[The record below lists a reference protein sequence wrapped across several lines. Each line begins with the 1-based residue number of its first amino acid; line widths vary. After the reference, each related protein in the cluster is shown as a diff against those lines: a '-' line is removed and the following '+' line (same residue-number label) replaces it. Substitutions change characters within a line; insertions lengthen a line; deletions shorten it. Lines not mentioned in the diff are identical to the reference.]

1 MSDVLNVLTAIENYL
16 IDLPMKIILKA
27 DQIFIVNGL
36 SDVSE
41 NLGIIT
47 AGEYRSGNRL
57 EPGKLFSGMRMA
69 YPPMTY
75 SASEW
80 NLVGVNADVLQFG
93 VRASDGKLLAGGGA
107 VILDASGI
115 TATAGLIAGW
125 TINTDHL
132 LSDGTPGIKILS
144 TGTIET
150 SDFVSGI
157 LGKGWRISEAGDAE
171 FNNAVVRGEL
181 RTTVL
186 SYQEVQAVS
195 GTMGVFQSAGVLRA
209 TYEIPA
215 AGDATITVKDPEYG
229 HAALFAVDDILWI
242 KDGTNSTWLKV
253 KVVLD
258 NTTYYTYGCSIE
270 SGDREIEYTAG
281 QAIVN
286 FGVGG
291 EGFLLM
297 EAIGTGAPYFSVRT
311 HAGAPYTAT
320 TEHVRMGNLNG
331 NWGYSSDIYGAAI
344 GQYAS
349 GKGNITIDPTDGIK
363 INVYNTNV
371 MQFTSTG
378 SYITNVLNMS
388 GASAAIAIGT
398 TPPTSATVGYGI
410 WLDRTGMHVR
420 ESTSGQLLMKVDID
434 NFYVGFADDTIK
446 IDTLGLV
453 LIGDPASK
461 SYAVALSWR
470 VTSTSG
476 RYGTIGGLMQWGGVP
491 AKTQYGLDISSY
503 GTENGSGGW
512 YPPFVNIYA
521 ANQGSSKTFQ
531 LEVSEYGYGGVL
543 DGWMIPSNRI
553 PAGGHTFTYVSA
565 TSFTVTDYLATQ
577 INAWVNIL
585 TRGTKIRF
593 TQNSVIKYCY
603 VVSASAAS
611 NILTVNVIGDTVLD
625 TATYP
630 VDMVTFYYSHAA
642 EANGMVYGSS
652 TFIPLTTPLTST
664 SYDGGDTVGVGTVT
678 IDTSSVFSAPVGIKA
693 VSIFARAKWASA
705 TMSSY
710 LLVRPVGAS
719 RYCDI
724 IYARDT
730 NHQTISTIIPCD
742 SNGDFNVVVANANAL
757 EVVLEIHGYWI

>member
-47 AGEYRSGNRL
+47 AGEFRSGNRL

-331 NWGYSSDIYGAAI
+331 NWGYSSAKYGVAI
-344 GQYAS
+344 GQYATDKPNIILDEDGALTINIYDGATNNPVLQFDDS
-349 GKGNITIDPTDGIK
+349 GS
-363 INVYNTNV
+363 
-371 MQFTSTG
+371 F
-378 SYITNVLNMS
+378 ITNILNMT
-388 GASAAIAIGT
+388 GDDAAIAIGT
-398 TPPTSATVGYGI
+398 TPPTAKDAGTGL
-410 WLDRTGMHVR
+410 WLSKDGLFSLASDVY
-420 ESTSGQLLMKVDID
+420 QV
-434 NFYVGFADDTIK
+434 K
-446 IDTLGLV
+446 IDATNGKFYAGGGKVIIDADAFYIKEGNTSSYVNKTLQFINSSDV
-453 LIGDPASK
+453 LIGYLSSYYNSTGNVRSVGLYAHDVTNNRFSK
-461 SYAVALSWR
+461 LNLSAPTSGAALSLECDNGDDDPIYFTMDATNGAAIQ
-470 VTSTSG
+470 VEG
-476 RYGTIGGLMQWGGVP
+476 FGGALFTVGG
-491 AKTQYGLDISSY
+491 DIKFE
-503 GTENGSGGW
+503 GALIKNDNT
-512 YPPFVNIYA
+512 
-521 ANQGSSKTFQ
+521 
-531 LEVSEYGYGGVL
+531 SEYTGYIFV
-543 DGWMIPSNRI
+543 
-553 PAGGHTFTYVSA
+553 
-565 TSFTVTDYLATQ
+565 
-577 INAWVNIL
+577 
-585 TRGTKIRF
+585 
-593 TQNSVIKYCY
+593 
-603 VVSASAAS
+603 
-611 NILTVNVIGDTVLD
+611 
-625 TATYP
+625 
-630 VDMVTFYYSHAA
+630 
-642 EANGMVYGSS
+642 
-652 TFIPLTTPLTST
+652 PLTTPLTST
-664 SYDGGDTVGVGTVT
+664 SWDGDSFSTTAKTV
-678 IDTSSVFSAPVGIKA
+678 IDLSAVFGAPAGIKA
-693 VSIFARAKWASA
+693 V
-705 TMSSY
+705 
-710 LLVRPVGAS
+710 
-719 RYCDI
+719 
-724 IYARDT
+724 
-730 NHQTISTIIPCD
+730 
-742 SNGDFNVVVANANAL
+742 NVVVALKDSGSAAGDGRLILSANNTANIGIPFDCNGQANDSWEREFGTVPCDANGDIYYQTIATGAGTL
-757 EVVLEIHGYWI
+757 DIVIQIHGYFI